1 MSYFAKIN
9 NFTIPLKEKFE
20 NNVIEDIFIDS
31 FKSYKIELHFELE
44 EVDRVEKC
52 DIIISGETFT
62 LDNDDEV
69 NIFKTERGNYFNCI
83 YGYSYLIF
91 KIYYKNGEEKFIFS
105 DLIEVLFEEKLE
117 EHSNKLVTKMI
128 EFIETYDTFEKFSL
142 DEVKHSIIN
151 ANKSPKRNLNL
162 QVIIA
167 KIEQIIKVYK
177 ECKPYFLNNLR
188 FKIIEKEKKV
198 DLEKASYISI
208 KTLNGIISNV
218 DELIPHDKETFIK
231 DINKKSYLPK
241 KVVVDNNF
249 IEYNILENKMVLSFL
264 VNILNFI
271 NDNILRIKEDP
282 KFKTNAKVRKE
293 EEFYC
298 YRDNIVGTIQLYY
311 NQLVNLQKEVE
322 YLYFEYSKLMKCD
335 IINFYSLLPMT
346 QIFKT
351 YHHYRRIYELFIDW
365 FEICGQVYLKYNIFT
380 TFYTL
385 DDLYEYFCLVKLK
398 KIFIELGFKIV
409 KEDEYQ
415 YKAKTFISRGVNT
428 FVLYDEKGN
437 RVTLYYQPFIY
448 NNKSTNSLKLIR
460 VKNNN
465 NYYNPDFI
473 IQIKKYN
480 EEKEHIY
487 TLDAKWK
494 KNIDKTT
501 EESVINKYAYFLEKI
516 NRLDEY
522 RAVIILIGRSRREIV
537 KSYLEENK
545 VENKVNTIGISFTAE
560 VSAEEKLIEKF
571 KSILEKN

>member
-282 KFKTNAKVRKE
+282 KFKTNAKVKKE

-298 YRDNIVGTIQLYY
+298 YRVGIGA
-311 NQLVNLQKEVE
+311 
-322 YLYFEYSKLMKCD
+322 
-335 IINFYSLLPMT
+335 
-346 QIFKT
+346 
-351 YHHYRRIYELFIDW
+351 RI
-365 FEICGQVYLKYNIFT
+365 
-380 TFYTL
+380 
-385 DDLYEYFCLVKLK
+385 
-398 KIFIELGFKIV
+398 
-409 KEDEYQ
+409 
-415 YKAKTFISRGVNT
+415 
-428 FVLYDEKGN
+428 
-437 RVTLYYQPFIY
+437 
-448 NNKSTNSLKLIR
+448 
-460 VKNNN
+460 
-465 NYYNPDFI
+465 
-473 IQIKKYN
+473 
-480 EEKEHIY
+480 
-487 TLDAKWK
+487 
-494 KNIDKTT
+494 
-501 EESVINKYAYFLEKI
+501 
-516 NRLDEY
+516 
-522 RAVIILIGRSRREIV
+522 
-537 KSYLEENK
+537 
-545 VENKVNTIGISFTAE
+545 AE
-560 VSAEEKLIEKF
+560 TS
-571 KSILEKN
+571 

>member
-1 MSYFAKIN
+1 MSYLAKIN
-9 NFTIPLKEKFE
+9 NFNIPLKEKFE
-20 NNVIEDIFIDS
+20 NKVIEDISLDS
-31 FKSYKIELHFELE
+31 SKGYKIELHLDLE
-44 EVDRVEKC
+44 EANKIEKC
-52 DIIISGETFT
+52 DIIISGETFS

-69 NIFKTERGNYFNCI
+69 HIFKAERGNYFNCI

-91 KIYYKNGEEKFIFS
+91 KIYYKNGEEKFVFS
-105 DLIEVLFEEKLE
+105 DLIEILFDEKLE
-117 EHSNKLVTKMI
+117 EYSNKLVSKMI
-128 EFIETYDTFEKFSL
+128 GFIETYDTFEKFSL
-142 DEVKHSIIN
+142 DDVRHSIIS
-151 ANKSPKRNLNL
+151 ANGSLKKNLNL

-167 KIEQIIKVYK
+167 KIEKIIKVYK

-188 FKIIEKEKKV
+188 FKIIQKERKV

-208 KTLNGIISNV
+208 KTLNGIVSNIN
-218 DELIPHDKETFIK
+218 ELIPHNKETFIK

-241 KVVVDNNF
+241 KIIVNNNF
-249 IEYNILENKMVLSFL
+249 IEYNILENKMILSFL

-271 NDNILRIKEDP
+271 NENILRMKEDP
-282 KFKTNAKVRKE
+282 KFKANAKVKKE
-293 EEFYC
+293 REFYC
-298 YRDNIVGTIQLYY
+298 YRDNIIGTIQLYY
-311 NQLVNLQKEVE
+311 NQFINLQKEVE

-335 IINFYSLLPMT
+335 IINFHSLLPIT

-351 YHHYRRIYELFIDW
+351 YHHYRRVYELFIDW

-398 KIFIELGFKIV
+398 KIFMELGFKVIEE
-409 KEDEYQ
+409 KEYQ

-428 FVLYDEKGN
+428 FILYDEKGN
-437 RVTLYYQPFIY
+437 KITLYYQPFIY

-460 VKNNN
+460 VKNNK

-480 EEKEHIY
+480 EEKEYIY

-494 KNIDKTT
+494 KNIDKAT
-501 EESVINKYAYFLEKI
+501 EESVINKYAYFLEKM
-516 NRLDEY
+516 RKSDEY
-522 RAVIILIGRSRREIV
+522 KAVVILIGRSKKEII

-545 VENKVNTIGISFTAE
+545 VENKVNTIGISFTADI
-560 VSAEEKLIEKF
+560 SAEKKLIKEF
-571 KSILEKN
+571 KNLLEKN